1 LPQAMEKSRK
11 MAYSKHEKLNKIDK
25 TIVGL
30 QHQDFNWKQITNKYQ
45 STCCVCNRGISK
57 GETILWNKDQG
68 LVMHLPEVCKFLG
81 TRKKRV
87 STRALGTNPR
97 AKGTNPKAVE
107 EERMARRIAEYNF
120 PVEVRYAK

>member
-1 LPQAMEKSRK
+1 MSNKLRK
-11 MAYSKHEKLNKIDK
+11 DRLNHEDRVQSNM
-25 TIVGL
+25 

-45 STCCVCNRGISK
+45 STCCVCNRGISY
-57 GETILWNKDQG
+57 GEIILWHKEQG
-68 LVMHLPEVCKFLG
+68 LVQHLPEMCQFLG

-97 AKGTNPKAVE
+97 AKGTNPKSKKLIE
-107 EERMARRIAEYNF
+107 EERMAKRIAEYTF

>member
-1 LPQAMEKSRK
+1 

-30 QHQDFNWKQITNKYQ
+30 QHQDINWKQITNKYQ
-45 STCCVCNRGISK
+45 STCCVCNRGISS
-57 GETILWNKDQG
+57 GEIILWNKDQS

-107 EERMARRIAEYNF
+107 EERMQRRIAEYNF

>member
-1 LPQAMEKSRK
+1 MARNINKQREHHQDRLQANM
-11 MAYSKHEKLNKIDK
+11 N
-25 TIVGL
+25 
-30 QHQDFNWKQITNKYQ
+30 HQDFNWRQITNKYKN
-45 STCCVCNRGISK
+45 TCCVCNRGISH
-57 GETILWNKDQG
+57 GETILWHKDQG
-68 LVMHLPEVCKFLG
+68 LVMHLPEVCKVLG

-107 EERMARRIAEYNF
+107 EERLQKRIAEYTF

>member
-1 LPQAMEKSRK
+1 MSKLRK
-11 MAYSKHEKLNKIDK
+11 DRLNQQDRIQSNM
-25 TIVGL
+25 

-45 STCCVCNRGISK
+45 STCCVCNRGISS
-57 GETILWNKDQG
+57 GETILWNKEAS
-68 LVMHLPEVCKFLG
+68 LVQHLPEMCKFLG

-87 STRALGTNPR
+87 STRELGTNPR

-107 EERMARRIAEYNF
+107 EARLAKRIEEYTF